1 MRPGGNA
8 YAAPDG
14 VQRAVNLVLGLLI
27 LGALV
32 LFAAELVPVSAL
44 THSWPMVQL
53 HRFGDPI
60 VAGVAGWLP
69 PSAKRYAPLL
79 LAVIIYVVM
88 MISDRLFLAA
98 RRAASPKLLP
108 AKAKP
113 DSKPTT
119 VESEKARAQLYK
131 EYQQIEQALSDAK
144 RRRCAFLSVDVVG
157 SASIKSGESE
167 IAVTSTFRAYENL
180 LRRVFKA
187 TQAWKE
193 SWTPDG
199 VMVCFLNLSDAIKA
213 AQAIL
218 RQLPAFN
225 ERNNRLKG
233 KFEVRC
239 GVNEGEVVI
248 FDDSAVEK
256 LVEQT
261 IDVAGHM
268 QKNATPGTLLLSQ
281 AVYDALEDR
290 SGFQPAG
297 QEVDGFSTYE
307 WSPQPIDEVVR

>member
-1 MRPGGNA
+1 
-8 YAAPDG
+8 
-14 VQRAVNLVLGLLI
+14 VQRLVNLVLGLLI
-27 LGALV
+27 LGALL
-32 LFAAELVPVSAL
+32 LFAAELVPVTAL
-44 THSWPMVQL
+44 THAWPMVQL

-60 VAGVAGWLP
+60 VAGVAGRLP
-69 PSAKRYAPLL
+69 PSARRYAPLL

-98 RRAASPKLLP
+98 RRVIASPKLLP
-108 AKAKP
+108 AKAKA
-113 DSKPTT
+113 DSKLTT

-157 SASIKSGESE
+157 STSIKSGESE

-180 LRRVFKA
+180 LRRIFKA

-281 AVYDALEDR
+281 AVYDALQDR
-290 SGFQPAG
+290 SGFQLTD
-297 QEVDGFSTYE
+297 QKVDGYATYE
-307 WSPQPIDEVVR
+307 WSPQPIDQVAR